1 MKLRSF
7 VSCLVAATCLQPLL
21 AQEPAAAAE
30 PAEATAPTDVG
41 WPREFKTDSHT
52 VVVFQPQV
60 EEWVEYTTLKMRMAV
75 AVSETGKEEEAQYG
89 GLFAEVTTD
98 VDSETR
104 QVLLTDRK
112 ATKLVFPDVDDA
124 EKTRL
129 AGIMKLALPDKQDL
143 VVSLDRVVA
152 AVATSEQ
159 QMRQVEASDDVPPIF
174 ISQEPALL
182 MIFIGEPA
190 FEPVADSGLLFATN
204 TNWDVFMAAGDT
216 PAYFLRMD
224 DQWLTTSDAASGTW
238 QPAAKLPDSFAK
250 LPADDNWAETRENVP
265 GKPAAGPMKVF
276 YSDRPAELAVID
288 GKPSLVPLVGAGLM
302 YVKNTEAN
310 LFLHTSTKTYYF
322 LSAGRW
328 FTTTSLEET
337 SWAIAGELPAEF
349 AQIPEDH
356 EKGDVLAS
364 VAGTPAATE
373 AVIMASI
380 PESAT
385 INRSEATLEVFYE
398 GEPQFSLIPGTEG
411 VQFALNSNF
420 DVFLVNSTYYCCQE
434 AVWFVSASPTGP
446 WAVCDSVPQPIYT
459 IPAEHP
465 KHNVTYVTVN
475 NSTPTTVQTSYT
487 SGYTGSYVVNGLVMF
502 GLGYWIAKERYKP
515 DYWYWHRRYHGR
527 PSWYGYGCRAR
538 WYNGHYVRH
547 HSRYYGPYGGAGRNA
562 IYNPRTGGWARSSYA
577 YGPRGSAYSRSAYN
591 PYTNTFGRQTRVSTP
606 YGTGT
611 RGVVSRNGNWARG
624 GTYSNRRGT
633 VGAATGSRGGSIVGA
648 NKRFGGQGG
657 IAKTP
662 GGDIYV
668 GRNGNVH
675 KLDPKSNTWQTRQGN
690 TWQNTGTSQLKRSTP
705 ATGGIQGKID
715 TSRRPTAATRP
726 ATPATRPATRPAT
739 PAVRPTPKPAVRPT
753 PKPAVRPTPKPAVR
767 PTPKPAVRPTPKPTV
782 RPTARPSTSQLDRQA
797 FSRHRGTQT
806 TQRSATR
813 SVPSRSTR
821 SAPSRGGGG
830 SRGGRR

>member
-1 MKLRSF
+1 MRLPSLIT
-7 VSCLVAATCLQPLL
+7 CLVAATCLQPLL
-21 AQEPAAAAE
+21 AQEPAAAAAE
-30 PAEATAPTDVG
+30 PAEATAPTDIG
-41 WPREFKTDSHT
+41 WPREFKTDTHT

-129 AGIMKLALPDKQDL
+129 AGIMKLALPEQQDL

-159 QMRQVEASDDVPPIF
+159 QMREVEASDDVPPIF

-182 MIFIGEPA
+182 LIFIGEPA

-216 PAYFLRMD
+216 PAYYLRLD
-224 DQWLTTSDAASGTW
+224 DEWLTTSDAASGSW
-238 QPAAKLPDSFAK
+238 QPAAKLPDAFSK
-250 LPADDNWAETRENVP
+250 LPADDNWAETRENIP
-265 GKPAAGPMKVF
+265 GKPAAAAMKVF

-288 GKPSLVPLVGAGLM
+288 GKPSLAPLVGAGLM
-302 YVKNTEAN
+302 YVKNTEAD

-328 FTTTSLEET
+328 FTTTSLEES
-337 SWAIAGELPAEF
+337 SWSIAAELPAEF

-356 EKGDVLAS
+356 EKGEVLAS

-385 INRSEATLEVFYE
+385 ISRSEATLEVVYE
-398 GEPQFSLIPGTEG
+398 GDPQFSPIPGTEG

-420 DVFLVNSTYYCCQE
+420 DVFLVKPNYYCCQE
-434 AVWFVSASPTGP
+434 GVWFVSTSALGP

-475 NSTPTTVQTSYT
+475 NSTPETVTTSYT

-515 DYWYWHRRYHGR
+515 DYWYWHRRYHCR

-538 WYNGHYVRH
+538 WYNGRYWRGA
-547 HSRYYGPYGGAGRNA
+547 SRYYGPYRGAGRNA
-562 IYNPRTGGWARSSYA
+562 IYNPRTGGWARSAYA
-577 YGPRGSAYSRSAYN
+577 YGPRGSAYTRAAYN
-591 PYTNTFGRQTRVSTP
+591 PYTNTFGRQTRISTP

-633 VGAATGSRGGSIVGA
+633 VGAATGSRGGSAVKVD
-648 NKRFGGQGG
+648 KRFGGQGG
-657 IAKTP
+657 AVKTP
-662 GGDIYV
+662 RGDVYV
-668 GRNGNVH
+668 GKNGNVH
-675 KLDPKSNTWQTRQGN
+675 KLDPKSNTWQTRSGN
-690 TWQNTGTSQLKRSTP
+690 TWKNTGASQLTRTP
-705 ATGGIQGKID
+705 ATGGVQGKID
-715 TSRRPTAATRP
+715 TSRRPAA
-726 ATPATRPATRPAT
+726 ATRPATRPGT
-739 PAVRPTPKPAVRPT
+739 
-753 PKPAVRPTPKPAVR
+753 PAVRPTPKPAVR

-782 RPTARPSTSQLDRQA
+782 RPTARPNTSQLDRSA
-797 FSRHRGTQT
+797 YSRHRGTQT
-806 TQRSATR
+806 TRRAATR
-813 SVPSRSTR
+813 SAPSRSTR

-830 SRGGRR
+830 RGGRR